1 MRHLAFLHGPPAQRG
16 KLLGETSK
24 FSAPDHQVDMP
35 GKAGVITIAMGAD
48 SRLFDAA
55 VASGAR
61 GIVLETFGRGNA
73 TPQLVAAV
81 K

>member
-1 MRHLAFLHGPPAQRG
+1 
-16 KLLGETSK
+16 
-24 FSAPDHQVDMP
+24 MP